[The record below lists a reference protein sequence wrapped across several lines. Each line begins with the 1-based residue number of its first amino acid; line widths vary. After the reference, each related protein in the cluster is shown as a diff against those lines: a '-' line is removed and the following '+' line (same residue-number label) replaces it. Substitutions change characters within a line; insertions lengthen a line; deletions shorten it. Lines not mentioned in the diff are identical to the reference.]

1 MYIKGIIIISAPD
14 VLSVTDKNVA
24 MRLTF
29 RLVFP
34 SGSFV
39 RRRLFAFDATRP
51 AATRGH
57 GGALPPLEIT
67 LPPLG
72 FQR

>member
-51 AATRGH
+51 VATGGTEGH
-57 GGALPPLEIT
+57 CPPRNKFA
-67 LPPLG
+67 PPR